1 MSSHI
6 PEKRAVNGEK
16 GFSRGALSLV
26 TSFGHAK
33 EVTYKKSV
41 LKKMGDG
48 QVRCYYCEFRQKT
61 VTFKPTRNI
70 HEKISPQRHKDTNR
84 LFILP
89 LVIVDRSHLGK
100 LQK

>member
-41 LKKMGDG
+41 LKKMGDIQYLHALDSNKTKHFIIG
-48 QVRCYYCEFRQKT
+48 RVKKILFHRSLNYSHSSPFIVYYLMF
-61 VTFKPTRNI
+61 
-70 HEKISPQRHKDTNR
+70 
-84 LFILP
+84 
-89 LVIVDRSHLGK
+89 
-100 LQK
+100 